1 MSKLRVAWFSPH
13 PIHYNN
19 FLFRNLS
26 GKLPI
31 DLRLF
36 FFNKVLANYPWKS
49 ELSSGNKVYVFKK
62 KLGVDWKIFWKFIY
76 SESREFDAIV
86 VAGWSEPTMMLL
98 LSYFRVTT
106 KSYILYTDTPNV
118 NRQRNLKQWL
128 RRIWLSWILSGSK
141 AVLVTGIRGF
151 KTLEEWGA
159 SRHVIYNF
167 PFATDLNYFS
177 PNVNFPSTFSDPIK
191 IVASGRLDVRHK
203 GYDTALRGL
212 ALLKQRKPEIKFTY
226 TVAGTGPDEEQIRN
240 LIFELGLSS
249 EVNLLGWLETDTL
262 LKKYRESDVLLHA
275 AVNDPFPNA
284 VLEAMACGLVVVGSD
299 SSGSVLERI
308 KDRVNGLIHQT
319 NNAESV
325 YECLSYLSLR
335 NEEEIKSLKLKSFD
349 TAQKWSVEYNIQV
362 MSEILFKK

>member
-1 MSKLRVAWFSPH
+1 MSILRVAWFSPH

-26 GKLPI
+26 ERLPI

-49 ELSSGNKVYVFKK
+49 ELSSGNEVYIFKK
-62 KLGVDWKIFWKFIY
+62 KLRVDWKIVWKFIF

-86 VAGWSEPTMMLL
+86 VAGWSEPTMMVL
-98 LSYFRVTT
+98 LSFFRLSS

-128 RRIWLSWILSGSK
+128 RKIWLSWILLGSK

-159 SRHVIYNF
+159 HRDVIYNF
-167 PFATDLNYFS
+167 PFATDLTYFS
-177 PNVNFPSTFSDPIK
+177 PAVNFPSPFSDPLK
-191 IVASGRLDVRHK
+191 IIASGRLDVQHK

-212 ALLKQRKPEIKFTY
+212 ALLKQRKPDTKFTY

-240 LIFELGLSS
+240 LISELGLSS
-249 EVNLLGWLETDTL
+249 EVNLIGWLETDTL

-284 VLEAMACGLVVVGSD
+284 VLEAMACGLIVVGSD

-308 KDRVNGLIHQT
+308 EDRVNGLIHQT
-319 NNAESV
+319 NDAESV
-325 YECLSYLSLR
+325 FECLSYLFQI
-335 NEEEIKSLKLKSFD
+335 NDDEIKSLKFKSFD
-349 TAQKWSVEYNIQV
+349 TAQKWNVGYNIQV
-362 MSEILFKK
+362 ISEILYKK